1 VALALLL
8 AVTMAGCSAGGPRT
22 AATAQGHSSAAGT
35 PAAASPAGGP
45 PAAASPAAA
54 RPAAATPAARNA
66 NAGRSLSAVDPCS
79 LGSQLTA
86 EIDLVKV
93 KAGALPGTRACN
105 WEAAKLDADLTGS
118 SYAVSVYIYDHAGL
132 PAATAPQ
139 SGDTVTHYPSLEGHQ
154 ARLVK
159 NAGTGKCTVALSV
172 TASSRADVSVYG
184 SSLAADC
191 AAATAAAPAVAGQ
204 LPAVAGQLP
213 GGQPGSAGSGA
224 AGPASA
230 PRGPL
235 AAVAPCSMGARVT
248 AGLTVVKSGPGYC
261 QWVYGTTKSIKTA
274 QIEAVEVDFVY
285 GAGLRGIV
293 PSPDVTMAPYP
304 AVDGHRASTETV
316 PSLNSCFISVGV
328 TASSR
333 VDVGVDDYLGSYAGA
348 CALARKFAPMLAR
361 QLPAAG

>member
-1 VALALLL
+1 VPLALLA
-8 AVTMAGCSAGGPRT
+8 AVTIAGCSAGGPRT
-22 AATAQGHSSAAGT
+22 AAVGHSSAAG
-35 PAAASPAGGP
+35 AP
-45 PAAASPAAA
+45 PAAPPS
-54 RPAAATPAARNA
+54 ATPAARNA
-66 NAGRSLSAVDPCS
+66 NAGRPLSAVDPCS

-86 EIDLVKV
+86 GIDLVKV

-118 SYAVSVYIYDHAGL
+118 KYAMSVYVYDHAGL
-132 PAATAPQ
+132 PAATAPG
-139 SGDTVTHYPSLEGHQ
+139 SGDTVTHYPSLGGHQ

-159 NAGTGKCTVALSV
+159 NAGTGKCAVALSV
-172 TASSRADVSVYG
+172 TSSSRADVSVYG

-204 LPAVAGQLP
+204 LP
-213 GGQPGSAGSGA
+213 GGQPGSTGA
-224 AGPASA
+224 DAAVPASA

-235 AAVAPCSMGARVT
+235 AAVDPCSLGAPVK
-248 AGLTVVKSGPGYC
+248 AGLAVVKSGPGYC

-285 GAGLRGIV
+285 GAGLGGIV
-293 PSPDVTMAPYP
+293 RSPDVTMAPYP

-333 VDVGVDDYLGSYAGA
+333 VDVGVDDYLGTYAGA
-348 CALARKFAPMLAR
+348 CALVRKFAPMLAR